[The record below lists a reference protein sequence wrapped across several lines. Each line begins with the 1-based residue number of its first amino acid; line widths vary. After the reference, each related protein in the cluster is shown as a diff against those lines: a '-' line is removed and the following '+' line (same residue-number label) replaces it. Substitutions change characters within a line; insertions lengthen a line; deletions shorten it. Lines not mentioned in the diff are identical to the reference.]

1 MKWSGLGL
9 NLNLLSL
16 DPVLQHLAPPR
27 PNPSSLVKYAALGL
41 LAAQEA
47 PVIPSPNSA
56 LRSFS
61 EFRVCLQYKKHRSLD
76 SVILSPNVA
85 FRLVVLRVQGAVP
98 ISIPNSTNRILGYIQ
113 SFGCWENIMESK
125 KFLNHDF
132 FLHTESCCYLNSWLF
147 ALVDLS
153 FLIIFCK
160 DSERGNVVIT
170 MWFSFTFLLFI
181 GDDSDGW
188 ISLVVLYKLGMLL
201 LKILNSRVSPWT
213 AQNCYQLGLQ
223 RRLKFLLN

>member
-1 MKWSGLGL
+1 MKWAGPELEFAFIGSSTSTLGPAQTQ
-9 NLNLLSL
+9 
-16 DPVLQHLAPPR
+16 PVIMSEIRRFRASCSTR
-27 PNPSSLVKYAALGL
+27 
-41 LAAQEA
+41 QEA

-61 EFRVCLQYKKHRSLD
+61 EFKVCLQYKKHRSLD
-76 SVILSPNVA
+76 SVILSPSVV

-98 ISIPNSTNRILGYIQ
+98 ISIPNSINRILGYIQ

-125 KFLNHDF
+125 KFLNHNF
-132 FLHTESCCYLNSWLF
+132 FHTESCCFLNSWLF

-170 MWFSFTFLLFI
+170 MCFLLLFI
-181 GDDSDGW
+181 GDHTDGW
-188 ISLVVLYKLGMLL
+188 ISLVVLFKLGMLL

-223 RRLKFLLN
+223 RRLKFLFN